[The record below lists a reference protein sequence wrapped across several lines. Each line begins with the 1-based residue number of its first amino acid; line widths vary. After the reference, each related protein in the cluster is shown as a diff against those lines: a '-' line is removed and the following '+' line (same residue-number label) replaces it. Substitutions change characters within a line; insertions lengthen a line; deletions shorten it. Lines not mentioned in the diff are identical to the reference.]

1 MATGLPTATTFQNVV
16 APRLPSAPVEYDQ
29 RYQDQFLNILRL
41 YFNQLDNLVQALRG
55 GTGGSA
61 LNFPYGA
68 FADYTSQ
75 TLAAANTPQVVTF
88 NTTDYTNG
96 TTVASSSKLTAQYA
110 GIYNLQW
117 SGQFQNTDNQ
127 IQDARVWIKV
137 NGTNVTGS
145 TGLISIPARKSAAA
159 GEEAHEIYAWNYFI
173 SLNATDYVE
182 LWWQATSTTVSLQTY
197 AAAGGYPSTASVIA
211 TLQFVSNLL

>member
-41 YFNQLDNLVQALRG
+41 YFNQLDNLVLTLRTG
-55 GTGGSA
+55 SGGSA

-68 FADYTSQ
+68 FESTASQ
-75 TLAAANTPQVVTF
+75 AIGTANTPYVMTL
-88 NTTDYTNG
+88 NATDYANNVS
-96 TTVASSSKLTAQYA
+96 VASSSKITVQYA

-117 SGQFQNTDNQ
+117 SGQFQNTDNA
-127 IQDARVWIKV
+127 IQDVRVWLKR
-137 NGTNVTGS
+137 NGTNIDGS

-159 GEEAHEIYAWNYFI
+159 GEEAHEIYGWNYYV
-173 SLNATDYVE
+173 SLNAGDYVE
-182 LWWQATSTTVSLQTY
+182 LWWQATSVTVSLQFY